1 MRSVV
6 ERRVFIIE
14 RRHEPAGNATYRCQQ
29 TRIVDVA
36 PRLARLFFLAAPAV
50 FDRFQVANF
59 AT

>member
-36 PRLARLFFLAAPAV
+36 PRLARLFLAAPAV

>member
-14 RRHEPAGNATYRCQQ
+14 RRHEPAGNATYRCQHKPGSW
-29 TRIVDVA
+29 TWLRA
-36 PRLARLFFLAAPAV
+36 CASFLAAPAV